1 MLPSFSSIVS
11 RLRLK
16 QLRLLIALDEHGS
29 VRKASDSVALSQPGA
44 TKALQE
50 IEAIFG
56 ASLFERTSKGLEA
69 NDLGRCVIRYA
80 RLIHTDLEHLR
91 EEMVGI
97 LQGHGGRLAVGTI
110 MGAVPTLVDSLA
122 RLRDKQPEL
131 SIAIVEDT
139 SSRLLSLLDQGRV
152 DVAICRTSVS
162 PRPTAYHTR
171 FRAQEPLVVVA
182 NPAHRLAHAKAL
194 RLNDLIDSRW
204 VVFPVNM
211 PMRLTLEREFRQ
223 SGLSFPLYA
232 IETSSTFTT
241 LSLLLNDPDLVAVMP
256 NDVAQMALDHG
267 MLVKLGLTI
276 HSISEPYEIVTRAD
290 VEITAPMRLLIDEL
304 TGVAGQ
310 SGATSSGP

>member
-1 MLPSFSSIVS
+1 MLPPFSSIVS

-29 VRKASDSVALSQPGA
+29 VRKASEIMALSQPGA

-50 IEAIFG
+50 IETIFG
-56 ASLFERTSKGLEA
+56 SSLFERTSKGLEA

-97 LQGHGGRLAVGTI
+97 LKGHGGRLTVGTI
-110 MGAVPTLVDSLA
+110 MGAVPALVDSLA
-122 RLRDKQPEL
+122 RLREKQPEL

-139 SSRLLSLLDQGRV
+139 SSRLLSLLDQGRL
-152 DVAICRTSVS
+152 DVAICRISVS
-162 PRPTAYHTR
+162 TRPTAYQTR

-182 NPAHRLAHAKAL
+182 NPGHRLASVASLQLA
-194 RLNDLIDSRW
+194 DLMDSRW

-223 SGLSFPLYA
+223 LGLSFPLYA

-241 LSLLLNDPDLVAVMP
+241 LSLLLKDPDLVAVMP

-267 MLVKLGLTI
+267 MLVKLALTI
-276 HSISEPYEIVTRAD
+276 QSTSEPYEIVTRAD
-290 VEITAPMRLLIDEL
+290 VEYTAPMVLLIDEL
-304 TGVAGQ
+304 TGA
-310 SGATSSGP
+310 SSNSASSVP

>member
-16 QLRLLIALDEHGS
+16 QLRLLIALEEHGS
-29 VRKASDSVALSQPGA
+29 VRKASELMALSQPGA

-50 IEAIFG
+50 IETTFG
-56 ASLFERTSKGLEA
+56 SSLFERTSKGLEA

-110 MGAVPTLVDSLA
+110 MGAVPALVDSLA
-122 RLRDKQPEL
+122 RLRAKQPEL

-139 SSRLLSLLDQGRV
+139 SSRLLSLLDQGRLN
-152 DVAICRTSVS
+152 VAICRTSIS
-162 PRPTAYHTR
+162 ARPTAYQTR

-182 NPAHRLAHAKAL
+182 NPGHRLASAQAL
-194 RLNDLIDSRW
+194 QLADLMDSRW

-241 LSLLLNDPDLVAVMP
+241 LSLLLNDKNLVAVLP
-256 NDVAQMALDHG
+256 NDAAQMALDHG
-267 MLVKLGLTI
+267 MLVKLALAIQST
-276 HSISEPYEIVTRAD
+276 SEPYEIVTRAN
-290 VEITAPMRLLIDEL
+290 VEYTASMVLLIEEL
-304 TGVAGQ
+304 TG
-310 SGATSSGP
+310 TSLDAARTVP

>member
-1 MLPSFSSIVS
+1 MLPSLSSMVS

-29 VRKASDSVALSQPGA
+29 VRKASEIMALSQPGA

-50 IEAIFG
+50 IETVFG
-56 ASLFERTSKGLEA
+56 SSLFERTSKGLEA

-97 LQGHGGRLAVGTI
+97 LKGQGGRLAIGTI

-131 SIAIVEDT
+131 SISIVEDT

-162 PRPTAYHTR
+162 PRPGAYQTR

-182 NPAHRLAHAKAL
+182 NPAHRLAHAPTL
-194 RLNDLIDSRW
+194 QLDDLMDSRW

-223 SGLSFPLYA
+223 VGLSFPLYA

-241 LSLLLNDPDLVAVMP
+241 LSLLLKDPNLVAVMP

-267 MLVKLGLTI
+267 MLVKLPLTI
-276 HSISEPYEIVTRAD
+276 QSTSEPYEIVTRSN
-290 VEITAPMRLLIDEL
+290 VEYTASMVLLIEEM
-304 TGVAGQ
+304 TGVGLD
-310 SGATSSGP
+310 STRDE

>member
-16 QLRLLIALDEHGS
+16 QLRLLIALEEHGS
-29 VRKASDSVALSQPGA
+29 VRKAAELMALSQPGA

-50 IEAIFG
+50 IETTFG
-56 ASLFERTSKGLEA
+56 SSLFERTSKGLEA

-122 RLRDKQPEL
+122 RLRAKQPEL

-139 SSRLLSLLDQGRV
+139 SSRLLSLLDQGRL
-152 DVAICRTSVS
+152 DVAICRTSIS
-162 PRPTAYHTR
+162 PRPTAYQTR

-182 NPAHRLAHAKAL
+182 NPSHRLASAPAL
-194 RLNDLIDSRW
+194 QLADLMDSRW

-241 LSLLLNDPDLVAVMP
+241 LSLLLNDQNLVAVLP
-256 NDVAQMALDHG
+256 IDVAQMALDHG
-267 MLVKLGLTI
+267 MLVKLALTI
-276 HSISEPYEIVTRAD
+276 QSTSEPFEIVTRAN
-290 VEITAPMRLLIDEL
+290 VEYTASMVLLIEEL
-304 TGVAGQ
+304 TGRRSDSA
-310 SGATSSGP
+310 AYAP

>member
-1 MLPSFSSIVS
+1 MLPSVSSIVS

-29 VRKASDSVALSQPGA
+29 VRKASEIMALSQPGA

-50 IEAIFG
+50 IEAVFG
-56 ASLFERTSKGLEA
+56 SSLFERTSKGLEA

-97 LQGHGGRLAVGTI
+97 LKGQGGRLAIGTI
-110 MGAVPTLVDSLA
+110 MGAVPALVDSLG
-122 RLRDKQPEL
+122 RLREKQPEL
-131 SIAIVEDT
+131 SISIVEDT
-139 SSRLLSLLDQGRV
+139 SSRLLSLLDQGRL

-162 PRPTAYHTR
+162 PRPGAYTTR
-171 FRAQEPLVVVA
+171 FRAQESLVVVTS
-182 NPAHRLAHAKAL
+182 PAHRLAHAHAQ
-194 RLNDLIDSRW
+194 DLQLADLMDSRW

-223 SGLSFPLYA
+223 VGLSFPLYA

-241 LSLLLNDPDLVAVMP
+241 LSLLLKDPNLVAVMP
-256 NDVAQMALDHG
+256 NDVAQTALDHG
-267 MLVKLGLTI
+267 MLVKLALTI
-276 HSISEPYEIVTRAD
+276 ESTSEPYEIVTRAN
-290 VEITAPMRLLIDEL
+290 VEYTASMVLLIEEM
-304 TGVAGQ
+304 TGAGLR
-310 SGATSSGP
+310 

>member
-16 QLRLLIALDEHGS
+16 QLRLLIALEEHGS
-29 VRKASDSVALSQPGA
+29 VRKASELMALSQPGA

-50 IEAIFG
+50 IETTFG
-56 ASLFERTSKGLEA
+56 SSLFERTSKGLEA

-110 MGAVPTLVDSLA
+110 MGAVPALVDSLA
-122 RLRDKQPEL
+122 RLRAKQPEL

-139 SSRLLSLLDQGRV
+139 SSRLLSLLDQGRL
-152 DVAICRTSVS
+152 DVAICRTSIS
-162 PRPTAYHTR
+162 ARPTAYQTR

-182 NPAHRLAHAKAL
+182 NPGHRLASAQAL
-194 RLNDLIDSRW
+194 QLADLMDSRW

-241 LSLLLNDPDLVAVMP
+241 LSLLLNDKNLVAVLP
-256 NDVAQMALDHG
+256 NDAAQMALDHG
-267 MLVKLGLTI
+267 MLVKLALAIQST
-276 HSISEPYEIVTRAD
+276 SEPYEIVTRAN
-290 VEITAPMRLLIDEL
+290 VEYTASMVLLIEEL
-304 TGVAGQ
+304 TG
-310 SGATSSGP
+310 TSLDAARTVP